1 MNRVNL
7 LVLIDQLEAL
17 VETAPEVPLVGKVL
31 IDADELLDLL
41 DIIRAAVPEEIK
53 RAEAVSSEREKMIAE
68 GQEQVERMIAKA
80 EEYAAKLVSNSEIY
94 RQAEEE
100 SKLLLEES
108 KRRAQEM
115 QQGAEEYALEKLAQL
130 HDVLSRALAEI
141 ERGQQALGREIFAE
155 RHQPVLV
162 VDAGDLK
169 PPRRRTAQRHQAVE
183 IGRPLRPLGDAVG
196 AHHQALALQAG
207 REQDQ
212 SLERREM

>member
-17 VETAPEVPLVGKVL
+17 VEKAPEVPLVGKVL

-80 EEYAAKLVSNSEIY
+80 EAYAAKLVSNSEIY

-141 ERGQQALGREIFAE
+141 ERGQQAL
-155 RHQPVLV
+155 
-162 VDAGDLK
+162 
-169 PPRRRTAQRHQAVE
+169 
-183 IGRPLRPLGDAVG
+183 
-196 AHHQALALQAG
+196 QAG